1 MVKMSIAVSRAVD
14 EVFPRRGIGIYCPV
28 CKKECIFEWV
38 VFRKGERSISQRCL
52 VHGHLRL
59 APMMPAY
66 IEKVRG
72 ESLLQ
77 FINDDTPSK
86 CRVCSRQ
93 GVCKLVEQGFADI
106 CEYKSRCY
114 QSG

>member
-1 MVKMSIAVSRAVD
+1 MSTAVSRVVD
-14 EVFPRRGIGIYCPV
+14 EVFPRRDIGIYCPV

-59 APMMPAY
+59 APMVPAY
-66 IEKVRG
+66 IERVKG

-77 FINDDTPSK
+77 FMNDSPSK
-86 CRVCSRQ
+86 CRGCSRQ

-106 CEYKSRCY
+106 CGYK
-114 QSG
+114 Q

>member
-1 MVKMSIAVSRAVD
+1 MSIAASRVVD
-14 EVFPRRGIGIYCPV
+14 EVFPRRDIGIYCHV

-59 APMMPAY
+59 APMVPAY
-66 IEKVRG
+66 IERVKS

-77 FINDDTPSK
+77 FMSDSPSK
-86 CRVCSRQ
+86 CRGCSKLD
-93 GVCKLVEQGFADI
+93 VCKLVEQGFADI
-106 CEYKSRCY
+106 CGYGKN
-114 QSG
+114 

>member
-1 MVKMSIAVSRAVD
+1 MSIAASRVLD
-14 EVFPRRGIGIYCPV
+14 EVFPRRDIGIYCPV

-38 VFRKGERSISQRCL
+38 VFRKGERTISQSCL

-59 APMMPAY
+59 APMTSTY
-66 IEKVRG
+66 IERVKN

-77 FINDDTPSK
+77 FMNDDIPVQ
-86 CRVCSRQ
+86 CRGCSRQ

-106 CEYKSRCY
+106 CEYNRN
-114 QSG
+114 

>member
-1 MVKMSIAVSRAVD
+1 MSIAVSRAVG
-14 EVFPRRGIGIYCPV
+14 EVFPRRDIGIYCPV

-38 VFRKGERSISQRCL
+38 VFRKGERSIGQRCL

-59 APMMPAY
+59 APMIPAY

-77 FINDDTPSK
+77 FINDDTPSR

-93 GVCKLVEQGFADI
+93 GVCKLVDQGFADI
-106 CEYKSRCY
+106 CEY
-114 QSG
+114 Q